1 MVGFEILNLAGT
13 AAMGAFMTLKSNQQ
27 EHQMRLEEMR
37 TVQEHKRA
45 ELWDRARKADA
56 NWFVRAMRMLIVLAF
71 AGVHVFAV
79 VAPAFMD
86 VTVTFFY
93 YEAEAGF
100 FPWTVAQDELHSFT
114 VGTGANPILITP
126 INYSVLMSVTGF
138 LFGHVA
144 TKR

>member
-27 EHQMRLEEMR
+27 EHQTRLEEMR
-37 TVQEHKRA
+37 LIAEEKRA
-45 ELWDRARKADA
+45 DLWERARKADS
-56 NWFVRAMRMLIVLAF
+56 NGWIRAMRLFIVLAF

-79 VAPAFMD
+79 IAPAFMD
-86 VTVTFFY
+86 VTVTFFF
-93 YEAEAGF
+93 YEASAGF
-100 FPWTVAQDELHSFT
+100 WPWQVAQDELNSFT
-114 VGTGANPILITP
+114 VGTGNNPILITP

-144 TKR
+144 AKR